1 MLHVPYAWCWP
12 QVSLC
17 MQLLKP
23 FGFAEEQLNSV
34 VGTVTFPYY
43 AQSRG
48 VTGKDAFA
56 KSSSGFN
63 PPASESL
70 TLYPIIRLV
79 LMDCL
84 ETFPHDNVLM
94 RAGRSL
100 CYMFDLLDL
109 LVQTMKTHHQV
120 SPQQISD
127 AARVHVQAFK
137 DIHSPQAILPKHHY
151 ELHLGVQMRN
161 HNYLGSCF
169 CHERR
174 HKDIKRYATQL
185 AHVSDT
191 FDVTIMKECLAAQF
205 QTWDQEESPCLDG
218 SALKKPT
225 PAPRLIREE
234 LNWGED
240 VFICDVATLSSGR
253 QVAKGDVV
261 LTSSGVVAEL
271 WLNAECDRHYF
282 ALISKWLH
290 VGPNKFKVQDKPC
303 WVDGSELVG
312 AFMYIRT
319 GDTVTVVPQDFW
331 KHRWTCWKKT
341 VASTSS
347 RSLCTLR

>member
-1 MLHVPYAWCWP
+1 
-12 QVSLC
+12 

-120 SPQQISD
+120 PPS
-127 AARVHVQAFK
+127 RF
-137 DIHSPQAILPKHHY
+137 
-151 ELHLGVQMRN
+151 QMRRGFMCR
-161 HNYLGSCF
+161 LS
-169 CHERR
+169 
-174 HKDIKRYATQL
+174 KI
-185 AHVSDT
+185 S
-191 FDVTIMKECLAAQF
+191 I
-205 QTWDQEESPCLDG
+205 
-218 SALKKPT
+218 ALKPYSQNT
-225 PAPRLIREE
+225 TM
-234 LNWGED
+234 N
-240 VFICDVATLSSGR
+240 FILEFR
-253 QVAKGDVV
+253 
-261 LTSSGVVAEL
+261 
-271 WLNAECDRHYF
+271 
-282 ALISKWLH
+282 
-290 VGPNKFKVQDKPC
+290 
-303 WVDGSELVG
+303 
-312 AFMYIRT
+312 
-319 GDTVTVVPQDFW
+319 
-331 KHRWTCWKKT
+331 
-341 VASTSS
+341 
-347 RSLCTLR
+347 

>member
-1 MLHVPYAWCWP
+1 
-12 QVSLC
+12 

-23 FGFAEEQLNSV
+23 FGFSDDQLNSFV
-34 VGTVTFPYY
+34 RTVTFPYY
-43 AQSRG
+43 VQCRG

-63 PPASESL
+63 PAASESL

-79 LMDCL
+79 LMNCL

-100 CYMFDLLDL
+100 CYIFDLLDL
-109 LVQTMKTHHQV
+109 LVQTMKTNHQV

-127 AARVHVQAFK
+127 VARSHVQAFK
-137 DIHSPQAILPKHHY
+137 DIHGHQSILPKHHY
-151 ELHLGVQMRN
+151 ELHLGGQMARR
-161 HNYLGSCF
+161 NYLGSCF

-191 FDVTIMKECLAAQF
+191 FDVTLMKECMATQF
-205 QTWDQEESPCLDG
+205 QTWDQEESPCME
-218 SALKKPT
+218 STLKKPR

-240 VFICDVATLSSGR
+240 VFISDVATLGSGR
-253 QVAKGDVV
+253 QVSKGDVV
-261 LTSSGVVAEL
+261 LTRSGVVAEL
-271 WLNAECDRHYF
+271 WLNAECDRQYF
-282 ALISKWLH
+282 ALISKWRH
-290 VGPNKFKVQDKPC
+290 VGPNKFKVQDQPC
-303 WVDGSELVG
+303 WIDGNELVG

-319 GDTVTVVPQDFW
+319 GDTVMVVPQDF
-331 KHRWTCWKKT
+331 
-341 VASTSS
+341 
-347 RSLCTLR
+347 

>member
-84 ETFPHDNVLM
+84 EAFPHDNVLM

-218 SALKKPT
+218 SALKKANACT
-225 PAPRLIREE
+225 EADPR
-234 LNWGED
+234 G
-240 VFICDVATLSSGR
+240 
-253 QVAKGDVV
+253 
-261 LTSSGVVAEL
+261 AEL
-271 WLNAECDRHYF
+271 GGRCFYLRRCHFEQWSTGCKRGCRPDQLRRCCWAMVECRVWQTLFRID
-282 ALISKWLH
+282 LK
-290 VGPNKFKVQDKPC
+290 
-303 WVDGSELVG
+303 
-312 AFMYIRT
+312 
-319 GDTVTVVPQDFW
+319 
-331 KHRWTCWKKT
+331 
-341 VASTSS
+341 VASCRTQQVQGAGQTMLGWRQWTRRCIHVHTYWWHSDSGAS
-347 RSLCTLR
+347 RLLKT